1 MTKDGSELDSPS
13 DQADTIRNRRAAD
26 EAVGGTDMSSAAIE
40 QAQAELRS
48 TRGQLSQARKAI
60 RALLRPKSSR
70 SAAEVIRDVAAKEDL
85 DTTTVQRA
93 IWTLVHDGNVELTEN
108 YELRLR

>member
-1 MTKDGSELDSPS
+1 
-13 DQADTIRNRRAAD
+13 
-26 EAVGGTDMSSAAIE
+26 MSSAAIE

-48 TRGQLSQARKAI
+48 TRGQLSRARKAI
-60 RALLRPKSSR
+60 KALLQPKSSR
-70 SAAEVIRDVAAKEDL
+70 PAGEIIRAVAAQEDL

-93 IWTLVHDGNVELTEN
+93 IWTLVHDGKVELTET

>member
-1 MTKDGSELDSPS
+1 VTEDRSELDSQGE
-13 DQADTIRNRRAAD
+13 QADTTRERRAAD
-26 EAVGGTDMSSAAIE
+26 ETGGIDMSSAAIE
-40 QAQAELRS
+40 EAQAELRS
-48 TRGQLSQARKAI
+48 TRGQLSRARKAI
-60 RALLRPKSSR
+60 KALLHPRSSR
-70 SAAEVIRDVAAKEDL
+70 SAAEIIRDVAAKEDL